1 MTTFI
6 MGDPHFRPAKTRCPK
21 ETLLIRISS
30 ERNLFNG
37 LRVLRVQVVSTPR
50 APVSEGEAGSV
61 VESTSG
67 PRLRFK
73 EGESLR
79 VIRGAPPRASG
90 GIERLSLCQGRVA
103 GFSQLWHQELCSQ
116 YLRNKGPPPH
126 VPPHLRTRS
135 AQSVPLRCRLSP
147 ILDNEEPQR
156 DQEAKAPPVLGGWE
170 LARLASGLNPEV
182 EARGALW
189 PNWCWVSSPP
199 SQPPQPVVPAKPV
212 QCVHHVSTQPSCP
225 GRGKLSKLLNPEE
238 MTSRDYYFDSYA
250 HFGIHEE
257 MLKDEV
263 RTLTYRN
270 SMYHNKHVF
279 KDKVVLDV
287 GSGTGILSMFA
298 AKAGAKK
305 VFGIECSSISDYSE
319 KIIKANHLDNIITIF
334 KGKVEEVE
342 LPVEKVDIIISEWM
356 GYCLFYESMLN
367 TVIFARDKWLKPG
380 GLMFPDRAALYVVA
394 IEDRQYK
401 DFKIHWWEN
410 VYGFDMTCI
419 RDVAMKEPLVDI
431 VDPKQVV
438 TNACLI
444 KEVDIY
450 TVKTEELS
458 FTSAFCL
465 QIQRNDYV
473 HALVTYFNIEFT
485 KCHKKMGFSTAPD
498 APYTHWKQTVFYLED
513 YLTVRRGEEI
523 YGTISMK
530 PNAKNV
536 RDLDF
541 TVDLDFKGQ
550 LCETSVSNDYKMR

>member
-1 MTTFI
+1 
-6 MGDPHFRPAKTRCPK
+6 MGIKHSSRCLLLRRK
-21 ETLLIRISS
+21 MAETEPS
-30 ERNLFNG
+30 E
-37 LRVLRVQVVSTPR
+37 VC
-50 APVSEGEAGSV
+50 
-61 VESTSG
+61 
-67 PRLRFK
+67 
-73 EGESLR
+73 
-79 VIRGAPPRASG
+79 GAS
-90 GIERLSLCQGRVA
+90 
-103 GFSQLWHQELCSQ
+103 
-116 YLRNKGPPPH
+116 
-126 VPPHLRTRS
+126 
-135 AQSVPLRCRLSP
+135 
-147 ILDNEEPQR
+147 
-156 DQEAKAPPVLGGWE
+156 
-170 LARLASGLNPEV
+170 
-182 EARGALW
+182 
-189 PNWCWVSSPP
+189 
-199 SQPPQPVVPAKPV
+199 SQPLQPVVIPKPIQSLQHVLPAPL
-212 QCVHHVSTQPSCP
+212 QPSCP
-225 GRGKLSKLLNPEE
+225 GRGKMAKFLNPEE

-279 KDKVVLDV
+279 KDKIVLDV

-298 AKAGAKK
+298 ARAGARK

-319 KIIKANHLDNIITIF
+319 KIIKANHLNNIITIF

-342 LPVEKVDIIISEWM
+342 LPVDKVDIIISEWM

-367 TVIFARDKWLKPG
+367 TVIFARDKWLKPA

-458 FTSAFCL
+458 YISAFCL
-465 QIQRNDYV
+465 QVQRNDYI

-485 KCHKKMGFSTAPD
+485 KCHKKTGFSTAPD

-513 YLTVRRGEEI
+513 YLTVRRGEEVF
-523 YGTISMK
+523 GTISMK
-530 PNAKNV
+530 PNANNA

-541 TVDLDFKGQ
+541 TIELDFKGQ
-550 LCETSVSNDYKMR
+550 LSNVSLSHDYRMR